1 MKRLIMMV
9 TVALATAVFAQDKT
23 MSLADARGKIGDV
36 VASPASMTEVIQQ
49 LSAADQKAYVAAVNE
64 AISKMPGSANE
75 KTAKYLAVNEAAL
88 KGAKK
93 GNLTALVAE
102 VFATVPTESLTVL
115 NERFAKDLFS
125 RSADP
130 SKVYTDEQLLTIS
143 RNVMSA
149 VRERT
154 ASSDDAEARNTFAIL
169 MMVRAS
175 EGTPAN
181 LKETLLADLKDDATR
196 DRADKGIAAAMAEDK
211 SYDQILDGTNAGD
224 EPSAEIVLKLAGPQL
239 QAALLSDLVSSSGF
253 LKGGYTSSL
262 NALVQHTT
270 EPGLAQIPRTLDTRA
285 KYNPL
290 YQRGESTGYEGQII
304 DPNNP

>member
-1 MKRLIMMV
+1 MKKLIMMV
-9 TVALATAVFAQDKT
+9 TVALAAAVFAQEKT

-36 VASPASMTEVIQQ
+36 VANPASMTEVIQQ
-49 LSAADQKAYVAAVNE
+49 LSADDQKAYVAAVNE

-181 LKETLLADLKDDATR
+181 LKETLLDELKDDATR
-196 DRADKGIAAAMAEDK
+196 DRADKGIAAAMAENK
-211 SYDQILDGTNAGD
+211 SYDKILDGTNAGD
-224 EPSAEIVLKLAGPQL
+224 EPSAEIVLQLAGPQL
-239 QAALLSDLVSSSGF
+239 QVALLSDLVSSGGF
-253 LKGGYTSSL
+253 LKGSYTSSL
-262 NALVQHTT
+262 NALVQDTI